1 MARGRG
7 SAMVVATA
15 LMCMLLLH
23 SEMAHA
29 AVFTVGD
36 AGGWTFNVVGW
47 PKGKRFRA
55 GDILVFNYS
64 PAAHNVVTVNKAG
77 YDACT
82 TPRGSK
88 VYQTG
93 KDRIK
98 LVKGQNN
105 FICSFPGHCQSA
117 MKISVTAV

>member
-15 LMCMLLLH
+15 LLCMLLLH

-29 AVFTVGD
+29 AVYTVGD

-55 GDILVFNYS
+55 GDIL
-64 PAAHNVVTVNKAG
+64 G
-77 YDACT
+77 
-82 TPRGSK
+82 
-88 VYQTG
+88 
-93 KDRIK
+93 
-98 LVKGQNN
+98 
-105 FICSFPGHCQSA
+105 
-117 MKISVTAV
+117 